1 MYHMQM
7 RLSLTWQVSIAVA
20 LALANV
26 FIFQAVFATPALTV
40 TIAAAGKGSVAIVRI
55 PSGQTILVD
64 TGSDA
69 SVLRALG
76 TTLPPWQRHLEAVIL
91 TSDKAAQAGGLPSV
105 TARYHVSEVIHLG
118 TAASPYGAPL
128 TFDSATI
135 TTLAPGV
142 STLTTST
149 AAFTISSSTTPSTYF
164 FH

>member
-7 RLSLTWQVSIAVA
+7 RLSLTWQASIAVA

-40 TIAAAGKGSVAIVRI
+40 TIAAAGEGSVAIVRT

-76 TTLPPWQRHLEAVIL
+76 TTLPPWQRRIEAVIL
-91 TSDKAAQAGGLPSV
+91 TSDKAAQAGGL
-105 TARYHVSEVIHLG
+105 TYIQTRYKVGTTLHAG
-118 TAASPYGAPL
+118 TADFPYGTPL
-128 TFDSATI
+128 NLDKLSLTI
-135 TTLAPGV
+135 LAHGSTTLLYHAG
-142 STLTTST
+142 T
-149 AAFTISSSTTPSTYF
+149 FTISSSTPPSTHS